1 MFKTIISATV
11 ISNDNETQM
20 TATIQSKI

>member
-11 ISNDNETQM
+11 ILNDNETQM
-20 TATIQSKI
+20 TATIQSKM